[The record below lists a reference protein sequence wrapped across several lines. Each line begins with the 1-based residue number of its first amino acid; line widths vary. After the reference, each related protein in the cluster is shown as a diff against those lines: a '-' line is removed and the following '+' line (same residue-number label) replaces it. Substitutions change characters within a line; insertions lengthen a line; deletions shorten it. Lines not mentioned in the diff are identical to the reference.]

1 MRPMNTTHEQTLVD
15 AEDRARRRI
24 AAKLRDVRRDL
35 SYLADVWPYL
45 VALQVPGTRKRWA
58 QNDIRH
64 RGVAL
69 TANQL
74 EAMGW
79 KGVPR
84 PAAADV
90 NVLTVIADIERVTS
104 RIALELLHT
113 LPPYNSRVFRP
124 DHSPARDPR
133 PWLRLI
139 DQRLDQAHA
148 KTIDDPDPIVIWAE
162 RILGQTPA
170 DAARMIGDV
179 RSGQDLAGICP
190 WCDGL
195 TPAGT
200 GEATMRIHYPDEMDL
215 TKPLDP
221 DAPMSAADRN
231 RPGPL
236 IVCHGVNCTPPEH
249 DCGTRWHGHPAW
261 NMREWEWLAKRLR
274 TPEGATA

>member
-24 AAKLRDVRRDL
+24 EAKLRDVRRDL

-45 VALQVPGTRKRWA
+45 VALRVPGTRKRWA

-90 NVLTVIADIERVTS
+90 NVLTVLGTVDSLAN
-104 RIALELLHT
+104 RISLEVLHV
-113 LPPYNSRVFRP
+113 LPQYNTRVFRP
-124 DHSPARDPR
+124 DAAPARDPR
-133 PWLRLI
+133 PWLRL
-139 DQRLDQAHA
+139 LAWLLPQAHTA
-148 KTIDDPDPIVIWAE
+148 TANDPDPIVLWAE
-162 RILGQTPA
+162 RILAQTPA

-249 DCGTRWHGHPAW
+249 DCGTHWHGHPAW